1 LQSGNLKFEIE
12 SRKRELTGS
21 GGAEKTE
28 RDADPLVLRDLPQTR
43 YNTSHAKNPGWLR
56 SSAGGTE
63 PSMTSKHMIM
73 KHKALGL
80 LLVIAS
86 FAALLGCNDTL
97 RQFITPVP
105 LPGGDPAALSHAVV
119 LSSNPGGFG
128 SDLHINV
135 SGDSVVGV
143 VSVGPN
149 PVFLGK
155 LSNRAYV
162 INGDDTISTYIA
174 LNPLN
179 SQVNTVT
186 LPPGTLGTA
195 LGGGSNGAVY
205 VTNGGGTVASNNVPM
220 IAPGVIAV
228 TDSVTVGS
236 RPVAI
241 AGNAANSKIYVLNF
255 DSGTVTPISTTD
267 NAVLPDIPVGTNPIW
282 GVMAPDGVHAFI
294 VNQGSGN
301 VSVIDTLLDKVIAT
315 VPVGTTATPSPNYAV
330 FEPTLQRL
338 YVSNTGEN
346 TISVIKANGT
356 DLANG
361 ILPAKIADVAVS
373 GTPASVTALGDG
385 TRAYVALGNCP
396 AGTNHTNIAAVA
408 TTCTGNT
415 VSVIDSAS
423 FTEKKI
429 IPVGAGAVSIDS
441 ASDSSRVYVVGAI
454 AGNVS
459 VIRPVSDTVVTTL
472 PAPQQSFGCA
482 TPGACP
488 NTPQTPFMVRIFP

>member
-1 LQSGNLKFEIE
+1 MMPKYMFLK
-12 SRKRELTGS
+12 
-21 GGAEKTE
+21 
-28 RDADPLVLRDLPQTR
+28 Q
-43 YNTSHAKNPGWLR
+43 N
-56 SSAGGTE
+56 
-63 PSMTSKHMIM
+63 M
-73 KHKALGL
+73 KHKQRTLSVL
-80 LLVIAS
+80 LAT
-86 FAALLGCNDTL
+86 AALILMMAGCNDTL

-155 LSNRAYV
+155 SSNRAYV
-162 INGDDTISTYIA
+162 INGNDTISGNETISTYIA

-179 SQVNTVT
+179 TQVNTVT

-205 VTNGGGTVASNNVPM
+205 VTNGGGAVASNNVPM
-220 IAPGVIAV
+220 IAPSVIAV

-241 AGNAANSKIYVLNF
+241 AGNGANSKIYVLNF
-255 DSGTVTPISTTD
+255 DSGNVTPISTTD
-267 NAVLPDIPVGTNPIW
+267 NAVLPNIAVGTNPIW
-282 GVMAPDGVHAFI
+282 GVMAPDGVHVFI

-301 VSVIDTLLDKVIAT
+301 VSVIDTLLDQVIAT

-361 ILPAKIADVAVS
+361 ILPTKIADVAVS

-396 AGTNHTNIAAVA
+396 AGTNHTNIAARA
-408 TTCTGNT
+408 TTCTGST
-415 VSVIDSAS
+415 VSVIDAAS

-441 ASDSSRVYVVGAI
+441 SSDSSRVYVVGAI